1 MYTIMVV
8 FVKIRLQLNCL
19 NKKVE
24 KMNVNPIEYS
34 NLFHSFQQAWL
45 VFLWV
50 VLVYQKICRWT
61 MVLVY
66 LYTEMTAKCSQD
78 KLICEFESCS

>member
-66 LYTEMTAKCSQD
+66 LYTEMTAKCSKD

>member
-45 VFLWV
+45 VFQWV
-50 VLVYQKICRWT
+50 VLVVGLSENMQMDDGTC
-61 MVLVY
+61 LS
-66 LYTEMTAKCSQD
+66 LH
-78 KLICEFESCS
+78 